1 MKRRPDT
8 MSPWADL
15 RDGGRL
21 PPQPPS
27 RRLIALQL
35 AMIVTT
41 VTLFAATVLGGWS

>member
-1 MKRRPDT
+1 

-21 PPQPPS
+21 PPQRPS
-27 RRLIALQL
+27 RRLLALQL

-41 VTLFAATVLGGWS
+41 VTLFAATMLGGWS